1 VYAIVLG
8 EGLVNDALA
17 ILLFRY
23 SMNVKTLKDEIEM
36 VSFLHIIKLVFYFL
50 FLGIISAIFG
60 IALGIANDLIVS

>member
-1 VYAIVLG
+1 MYAIVLG